1 MSTLLKIDVSS
12 RGDRSISRKLSSLF
26 LERWRQ
32 VHADG
37 KVIERDIATTDL
49 PFVEFPWITA
59 NLTKLSARTEEQESL
74 LKLSDDLIAEL
85 QQADEYLIATPM
97 YNYGIPAKLKAYVD
111 HIVRAGLTFK
121 MNADG
126 SYAGLLSGKKATV
139 IIASAGEYIPGAPA
153 EGMDTL
159 KPYLREILGY
169 IGVAEVTFIQSGS
182 TWKVDSG
189 SEKADQHIAPLIA
202 QVMQAASLR
211 VAPTP

>member
-26 LERWRQ
+26 LEHWQQ
-32 VHADG
+32 VHPDG
-37 KVIERDIATTDL
+37 KVLERDIATTNL

-59 NLTKLSARTEEQESL
+59 NVTKLSARTEEQKSL
-74 LKLSDDLIAEL
+74 LQLSDDLIAEL

-126 SYAGLLSGKKATV
+126 SYVGLLSGKKATV
-139 IIASAGEYIPGAPA
+139 IIASAGEYLPGSPA

-169 IGVAEVTFIQSGS
+169 IGVTEVAFIQSGS

-189 SEKADQHIAPLIA
+189 SEGADKHIAPLKA
-202 QVMQAASLR
+202 QVKLAAS
-211 VAPTP
+211 P

>member
-12 RGDRSISRKLSSLF
+12 RGDRSMQ
-26 LERWRQ
+26 Q
-32 VHADG
+32 VHPDG
-37 KVIERDIATTDL
+37 KVIKRDIATTNL

-59 NLTKLSARTEEQESL
+59 NITKVSARTEAQKTL

-111 HIVRAGLTFK
+111 HVVRAGLTFK

-126 SYAGLLSGKKATV
+126 SYAGLLSDKKATV
-139 IIASAGEYIPGAPA
+139 IIASAGEYSPGAPA

-169 IGVAEVTFIQSGS
+169 IGVTDVAFIQSGT
-182 TWKVDSG
+182 TWKVDIG
-189 SEKADQHIAPLIA
+189 SEEADAHIEPLKA
-202 QVMQAASLR
+202 QVKLAAG
-211 VAPTP
+211 P

>member
-12 RGDRSISRKLSSLF
+12 RGKLSISRKLSSLF
-26 LERWRQ
+26 LEQWTKA
-32 VHADG
+32 HADYR
-37 KVIERDIATTDL
+37 VIERDIATTDL
-49 PFVEFPWITA
+49 PFLEFPWITA
-59 NLTKLSARTEEQESL
+59 NITKPLARTEEQKTL

-111 HIVRAGLTFK
+111 HIVRSGLTFR

-126 SYAGLLSGKKATV
+126 SYEGLLSGKKATV
-139 IIASAGEYIPGAPA
+139 IIASAGEYKPGAPA
-153 EGMDTL
+153 EGLDTL

-169 IGVAEVTFIQSGS
+169 IGVTDVTFIQSGS

-189 SEKADQHIAPLIA
+189 SEHVDEHIEPLQA
-202 QVMQAASLR
+202 QVKLAAS
-211 VAPTP
+211 A

>member
-26 LERWRQ
+26 LEHWQQ
-32 VHADG
+32 VHPDG
-37 KVIERDIATTDL
+37 KVIKRDIATTNL

-59 NLTKLSARTEEQESL
+59 NITKVSARTEAQKTL

-111 HIVRAGLTFK
+111 HVVRAGLTFK

-126 SYAGLLSGKKATV
+126 SYAGLLSDKKATV
-139 IIASAGEYIPGAPA
+139 IIASAGEYSPGAPA

-169 IGVAEVTFIQSGS
+169 IGVTDVAFIQSGS
-182 TWKVDSG
+182 TWKVDIG
-189 SEKADQHIAPLIA
+189 SEEADAHIEPLKA
-202 QVMQAASLR
+202 QVKLAAG
-211 VAPTP
+211 P

>member
-26 LERWRQ
+26 LEHWQQ
-32 VHADG
+32 VHPDG
-37 KVIERDIATTDL
+37 KVLERDIATTNL

-59 NLTKLSARTEEQESL
+59 NVTKLSARTEEQKSL
-74 LKLSDDLIAEL
+74 LQLSDDLIAEL

-126 SYAGLLSGKKATV
+126 SYVGLLSGKKATV
-139 IIASAGEYIPGAPA
+139 IIASAGEYLPGAPA

-169 IGVAEVTFIQSGS
+169 IGVTEVAFIQSGS

-189 SEKADQHIAPLIA
+189 SEEADKHIAPLKA
-202 QVMQAASLR
+202 QVKLAAS
-211 VAPTP
+211 P